1 MVLGRG
7 VHNLSIS
14 LFHTS
19 KIKKFRVTEAV
30 VLIAQDYVDSLSK
43 LIGIPLLL

>member
-7 VHNLSIS
+7 IHNLSIS
-14 LFHTS
+14 LLHTNKS
-19 KIKKFRVTEAV
+19 KKFRVTEAV
-30 VLIAQDYVDSLSK
+30 VLIAEDYVHILSK